1 LKNRKEL
8 IMEYNVDKLLV
19 AYSEGEISETH
30 IKTLL
35 DINHY
40 EFIQLLR
47 DHNLN
52 YNIEEKKLTPK
63 KRSVLKELLNSQ
75 GWK

>member
-1 LKNRKEL
+1 MKQN
-8 IMEYNVDKLLV
+8 IDKLLV
-19 AYSEGEISETH
+19 LYTENKISETH

-52 YNIEEKKLTPK
+52 YNIEENKLTLK

-75 GWK
+75 RWK